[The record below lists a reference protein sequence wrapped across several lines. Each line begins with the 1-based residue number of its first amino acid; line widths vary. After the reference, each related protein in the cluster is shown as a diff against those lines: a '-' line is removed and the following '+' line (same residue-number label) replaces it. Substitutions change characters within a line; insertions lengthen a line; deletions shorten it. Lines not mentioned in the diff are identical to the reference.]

1 MSQQGGRSGELICLP
16 APCDCLIHEG
26 LSLHRLITC
35 NVPAF
40 LTYSCCGLIRAG
52 KGDSRGLVWQCSSRG
67 ATPPE
72 RRRRHVRAGLQS
84 GIHGSQALEWLA
96 GCLCTAWRAPAA
108 RRPCALLTAMPAE
121 ALSGQVMLGS
131 CRRSAAAAWRALA
144 GRLAPSAATAG
155 DPLLASGR
163 RTHRLDRSAWL
174 SVTAA
179 AAGEWRR
186 QAAAAGG
193 AAAASPA
200 AVAGHPAH
208 SSAPH
213 QQQAVQQAE
222 LAHLRQL
229 SEEQLAAVT
238 APLGTLR
245 VVAGPGSG
253 KVRSLACVPAGG
265 ALPEGLL
272 AEAIPCCT
280 RLCMV

>member
-1 MSQQGGRSGELICLP
+1 MQRPWRRPRPSAGAATSGRGSRVEFTVHMPWSGSLVVCARPGGPLP
-16 APCDCLIHEG
+16 
-26 LSLHRLITC
+26 
-35 NVPAF
+35 
-40 LTYSCCGLIRAG
+40 
-52 KGDSRGLVWQCSSRG
+52 
-67 ATPPE
+67 
-72 RRRRHVRAGLQS
+72 
-84 GIHGSQALEWLA
+84 LA
-96 GCLCTAWRAPAA
+96 G
-108 RRPCALLTAMPAE
+108 PCALLTAMPAE

-155 DPLLASGR
+155 EPLLASGR
-163 RTHRLDRSAWL
+163 RTRKLDRSAWWG
-174 SVTAA
+174 VTAA
-179 AAGEWRR
+179 AAGERWRP
-186 QAAAAGG
+186 AAAAGG
-193 AAAASPA
+193 AAAAAASPA

-213 QQQAVQQAE
+213 QQQAAQQAE

-238 APLGTLR
+238 APLGTQR

-253 KVRSLACVPAGG
+253 KVRALACVPAGG
-265 ALPEGLL
+265 AFSVGLS